1 MIQTD
6 LFESESP
13 WMFAVK
19 HHNKT
24 RKLQRTLE
32 ACAKEYK
39 TRKFHQLFD
48 RLWRSD
54 VLWSAWC
61 QVKANGGAGG
71 VDGQTIKDIEAQG
84 IETFLKELQHELHT
98 GTYRPP
104 PVKRVYIPK
113 ADGRKRP
120 LGIPTVRD
128 RVVQTAVKLVL
139 EPIFEADFR
148 ECSLGFRPGRS
159 TLDALE
165 RVRETA
171 NRGGNVVLDAD
182 IEAFFDS
189 VDHGAVLKAV
199 ARRVSDR
206 KLLQLIKRW
215 LKAGVME
222 NGHIEPPDQ
231 GTPQGSSISPLLAN
245 ALLHQMDHQ
254 WETSYSH
261 LGVLTRYAD
270 DFVVQCQRPWHAPLA
285 KAKIEDMLLS
295 WGLKLHP
302 KKTRTLDL
310 TRGKEGFEFL
320 GHYLRKKPS
329 YRFQGKF
336 FLNRWPSPKSMKRL
350 REKIRTVLCRASMG
364 VRNIR
369 LLVPRLNDILRG
381 WVAHFRTGNANA
393 QFLKMEHY
401 LHRELMRFECKRHKR
416 TKPYVDSKYDY
427 AWYKSLGIVPIVGA
441 VRYPNPSLVLEK
453 AHA

>member
-13 WMFAVK
+13 WMFEVK

-32 ACAKEYK
+32 ACAKQYK

-48 RLWRSD
+48 RIWRSD
-54 VLWSAWC
+54 VLWTAWC
-61 QVKANGGAGG
+61 VVRENGGAGG

-84 IETFLKELQHELHT
+84 IEAFLRQLQQELHD
-98 GTYRPP
+98 GAYRPP

-113 ADGRKRP
+113 ADGRQRP

-148 ECSLGFRPGRS
+148 ECSLGFRPGRR

-171 NRGGNVVLDAD
+171 NRGGNFVLDAD

-189 VDHGAVLKAV
+189 AEHPAILKAV

-206 KLLQLIKRW
+206 KVLKLIKRW
-215 LKAGVME
+215 LKAGIME
-222 NGHIEPPDQ
+222 DGHIDPPER
-231 GTPQGSSISPLLAN
+231 GTPQGSSLSPLLAN

-254 WETSYSH
+254 WEQHNSH
-261 LGVLTRYAD
+261 LGTLTRYAD
-270 DFVVQCQRPWHAPLA
+270 DFVVQCRYPWHAVLA

-295 WGLKLHP
+295 WGLRLSP
-302 KKTRTLDL
+302 SKTRIVDVS
-310 TRGKEGFEFL
+310 RGKEGFEFL
-320 GHYLRKKPS
+320 GHHLRKRPS
-329 YRFQGKF
+329 YRFRGKF
-336 FLNRWPSPKSMKRL
+336 FLNRWPSQKSLKRL
-350 REKIRTVLCRASMG
+350 REKIRAILCRASMG

-369 LLVPRLNDILRG
+369 DLVPKLNDVLRG
-381 WVAHFRTGNANA
+381 WVTHFATGNANR
-393 QFLKMEHY
+393 QFLKIESY
-401 LHRELMRFECKRHKR
+401 LHRQLMRWECKRRKR
-416 TKPYVDSKYDY
+416 TKPYADARYDY

-441 VRYPNPSLVLEK
+441 VRYPHPSLVLEK